1 MNIKVIFC
9 KKMITSKEWDELYSN
24 TPMYTLNKTK
34 DGRYVFFARVD
45 DGNPLPD
52 GISLLTDEE
61 LYRYDKER
69 RANGITPYCLEDIA
83 KVDKVVEMIEAS
95 ATIEYLK
102 GLWNKL
108 PTRAK
113 LIKEIK
119 EAKDNK
125 KLKFQSLGI

>member
-1 MNIKVIFC
+1 MNIKVMFC
-9 KKMITSKEWDELYSN
+9 KKRITSDEWKELYSH
-24 TPMYTLNKTK
+24 TPMYSSLKTK
-34 DGRYVFFARVD
+34 EGNYVMFSRVD

-113 LIKEIK
+113 LISEIK
-119 EAKDNK
+119 NAKNQK
-125 KLKFQSLGI
+125 KLEFNKLV